1 MNQEKSA
8 LFSDRV
14 TAGSRN
20 YFFDVREAENGN
32 KYLVINETRKVG
44 EEFKRSTI
52 MIFEDE
58 LLKFNRGIKN
68 VTNFIVNQSAPEAE
82 TAASE

>member
-1 MNQEKSA
+1 MNQEKTT

-14 TAGSRN
+14 ATGSRN

-32 KYLVINETRKVG
+32 KYLMINETRKVG
-44 EEFKRSTI
+44 EEFKRSSI
-52 MIFEDE
+52 MVFEDD

-68 VTNFIVNQSAPEAE
+68 VTDYIVDQSSPEAE
-82 TAASE
+82 PAATE